1 MKEQWSHPFIKPVFI
16 TDNLLEDKLDI
27 FANEI
32 HRLFEQQGSGR
43 NPVLNVDSLHQT
55 GSNLHKNIV
64 FYPIVKAIHE
74 QLKKFLDAFGYVEYE
89 KYFIGDMW
97 ANISREHDGI
107 WPHNHPGSIVSGA
120 FYVRAPEDCK
130 IYFVDKKTF
139 IPMDL
144 PSPYSTSFAEYDCLP
159 GRLLLFRGDFDHGTP
174 PQVSDDEKIVISFN
188 IVKEVNK
195 SQKK

>member
-1 MKEQWSHPFIKPVFI
+1 MKERWDHPFIKPVFI
-16 TDNLLEDKLDI
+16 TDNVLEDKLEVFDR
-27 FANEI
+27 EI
-32 HRLFEQQGSGR
+32 HKIFHEQGSER
-43 NPVLNVDSLHQT
+43 NPILNVDSLHLT

-64 FYPIVKAIHE
+64 FYPLVKVIHE

-97 ANISREHDGI
+97 ANISRQGDGI
-107 WPHNHPGSIVSGA
+107 WPHTHPGSIISGA
-120 FYVRAPEDCK
+120 FYIKAPAGSK

-144 PSPYSTSFAEYDCLP
+144 PTPYSTSFAEYDCLP
-159 GRLLLFRGDFDHGTP
+159 GRLLMFRGDFDHGTP
-174 PQVSDDEKIVISFN
+174 PQVSNDEKIVISFN

-195 SQKK
+195 SQKR